1 MTQEFSYTADAIS
14 GVVNKLGSA
23 LEKTT
28 KSLETKRAKNL
39 QEIQKRID
47 DLKSR
52 GLLKKQEYVSFSTS
66 DFERRYYNQ
75 HSLC

>member
-1 MTQEFSYTADAIS
+1 MRQEFSYTADAIY
-14 GVVNKLGSA
+14 GVADKLGSA
-23 LEKTT
+23 LDKTT
-28 KSLETKRAKNL
+28 KSIEPNRVKKF

-75 HSLC
+75 RSLC